1 MTRAMLLYNTLQAAR
16 AAAGEVG
23 WSYLR
28 LVGPGLPDVPRWVE
42 TRSMLLSGRCE
53 VFRLEEG
60 EDLGFVVRDAEDV
73 LVSVVG
79 CPGSEAIEEAVARE
93 WEETL
98 SSPRPKIALMW
109 PRRCRDGEPFR

>member
-1 MTRAMLLYNTLQAAR
+1 
-16 AAAGEVG
+16 
-23 WSYLR
+23 
-28 LVGPGLPDVPRWVE
+28 
-42 TRSMLLSGRCE
+42 MLLSGRCE
-53 VFRLEEG
+53 VFGLEEG

-109 PRRCRDGEPFR
+109 PRRCRMESRFGDTAPARRCAATFACSEARYGG